1 MSDQEILNLLCPV
14 RALDSYGHRAAQW
27 CKSDQ
32 LLVCFGSPRPGPPA
46 SKQRISKRIIK
57 AISLAYE
64 AHSLP
69 RSMVASKALLSGV
82 SLQEVCDA
90 VGWVSPHTYLYDFI
104 AWTWTPNW
112 VPWEG
117 NKILLCLAILSACRW
132 ATSANQKLAM
142 FGPGILY
149 SFLVFTSGL
158 FCCYINLK

>member
-1 MSDQEILNLLCPV
+1 MLSNLACSTVLQAFCPPPFQTSDQEILNLLCPV

-69 RSMVASKALLSGV
+69 LPLAIRAHSTRSMVASKALLSGV

-90 VGWVSPHTYLYDFI
+90 VGWVSPHTFI
-104 AWTWTPNW
+104 RFYS
-112 VPWEG
+112 
-117 NKILLCLAILSACRW
+117 LDLDS
-132 ATSANQKLAM
+132 KL
-142 FGPGILY
+142 GSLRRE
-149 SFLVFTSGL
+149 
-158 FCCYINLK
+158 